1 MKMKYTDLH
10 LKTKRTLSS
19 AFFKTHN
26 ITFENIG
33 EEKLISLNSIL
44 SNNPSNDRRVALY
57 EMLISETSLEA
68 DLLRRFER
76 FVKTTIHTEEFYR
89 LKFGD
94 EEGIKRFKNAVS
106 SRGKG
111 NTLQGQI
118 AKYGLQEGTRRHTQM
133 NSKRAHTIENF
144 IRKHGEEKGRKMFD
158 HTMSKKGVSLD
169 VFKNKYGEE
178 LGLERYNEWKE
189 KCVSTQVNFIKR
201 YGEELG
207 KKKWKEFKEKS
218 ISTKENFIRRH
229 GEKLGTEKYEL
240 FCKRSA
246 NTKENFIR
254 VHGIEEGS
262 KRWLNYK
269 NSNAGYFASQA
280 SLDFFRP
287 ITDALLDRGME
298 ITDLWFGGDES
309 FEYKIESNEK
319 LYSYDYTISPLKL
332 IFEFNGHHVH
342 PSKELL
348 GEKWNEWRC
357 AWTGETAD
365 EKHSADMEKIS
376 IAEKEGFTV
385 IEIWDYEDKNTA
397 FEKCMNLINQR
408 I

>member
-1 MKMKYTDLH
+1 MKNTDLH
-10 LKTKRTLSS
+10 LKTKRALSS

-33 EEKLISLNSIL
+33 EEKLISLNNIL

-57 EMLISETSLEA
+57 GMLISETSLEA
-68 DLLRRFER
+68 DLVKRFER
-76 FVKTTIHTEEFYR
+76 FVKTPMHTEEFYR

-94 EEGIKRFKNAVS
+94 EEGIKKFKNTGS

-111 NTLQGQI
+111 NTLEGQI
-118 AKYGLQEGTRRHTQM
+118 TKYGLEEGTRRYNEI
-133 NSKRAHTIENF
+133 NSKKVHTLENF
-144 IRKHGEEKGRKMFD
+144 IRKHGKEKGREMFES
-158 HTMSKKGVSLD
+158 TIAKKAMD
-169 VFKNKYGEE
+169 VELFKNKYGVEDGKKRFE
-178 LGLERYNEWKE
+178 EWKE
-189 KCVSTQVNFIKR
+189 KCVSSEENFIR
-201 YGEELG
+201 RHGENLG
-207 KKKWKEFKEKS
+207 KQKWKEFKEKS
-218 ISTKENFIRRH
+218 LSTKENFIRRH
-229 GEKLGTEKYEL
+229 GENLGTEKYEL

-280 SLDFFRP
+280 SLDFFKP
-287 ITDALLDRGME
+287 ITDALLNKGLE
-298 ITDLWFGGDES
+298 INDLWFGGDDS
-309 FEYKIESNEK
+309 FEFKIESNEK
-319 LYSYDYTISPLKL
+319 LYSYDYTILPLKL

-385 IEIWDYEDKNTA
+385 IEIWDYEDKNNA
-397 FEKCMNLINQR
+397 FEKCMDLINQR